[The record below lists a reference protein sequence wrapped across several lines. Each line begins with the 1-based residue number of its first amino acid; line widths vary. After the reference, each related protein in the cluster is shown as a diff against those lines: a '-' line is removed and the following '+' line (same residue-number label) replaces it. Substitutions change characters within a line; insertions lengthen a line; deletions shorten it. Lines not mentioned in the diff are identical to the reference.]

1 MYYYPPAI
9 RKGTKKKELDMRKFL
24 GMALIG
30 AGLAAGVFADEIKLS
45 DKFTDASNWS
55 LNENWQLTDGQMTC
69 SNGNGGFMLL
79 KDNKT
84 SGDLSIE
91 ASITPIEAKN
101 EDWKVGG
108 VAVVKD
114 EANFWAFCL
123 IESPNNEGKKHFIE
137 VKEMKDGKWG
147 AEANAIKIIPTAN
160 GGLNWEYNTTYRLK
174 LVLNS
179 EGITGTVSDK
189 SGKVL
194 AEIKEQFTGDVVKSG
209 TPALRSSGLAVK
221 FDNVEISGK

>member
-1 MYYYPPAI
+1 
-9 RKGTKKKELDMRKFL
+9 MRKLLSMAML
-24 GMALIG
+24 GV
-30 AGLAAGVFADEIKLS
+30 GLSAVVCADEIKLS

-55 LNENWQLTDGQMTC
+55 LTENWQLTADGQMAC
-69 SNGNGGFMLL
+69 SNGNGGFLLL

-91 ASITPIEAKN
+91 ANVTAIEAKS
-101 EDWKVGG
+101 DGWKVGG
-108 VAVVKD
+108 LAVVKD
-114 EANFWAFCL
+114 DSNFWAFCF
-123 IESPNNEGKKHFIE
+123 IEFPDNEGKKHFIE

-147 AEANAIKIIPTAN
+147 AETNAMKIVPTN
-160 GGLNWEYNTTYRLK
+160 NNNLNWEYNTTYRIK

-209 TPALRSSGLAVK
+209 TPALRASGLSMK